1 MKYIYL
7 YSVYSLFKNFGI
19 ELEMK
24 PIYKL
29 LVPAAFCEHVFED
42 SKDNVQPGERVLV
55 CWLCFM
61 ELQTLQFFDC
71 S

>member
-1 MKYIYL
+1 
-7 YSVYSLFKNFGI
+7 
-19 ELEMK
+19 MK

-29 LVPAAFCEHVFED
+29 LVPAAFREHVFED

-61 ELQTLQFFDC
+61 ELQTLQFFDIP
-71 S
+71 SYKR